1 MLEQGMVSSS
11 IGIAGAGRV
20 GQALGRLL
28 RDRGEPVIAIA
39 GRDPSRTAAAAA
51 FVGDGVRPV
60 SYAELPALC
69 SRVLISVPDD
79 ALDAVVRI
87 LSAKMRC
94 GSALNMAL
102 HTCGTR
108 GPEALAP
115 LEALGVSCAAT
126 HPLQTVTSPEQGLN
140 ALPGAAFAITGSESP
155 ALNWA
160 LEIAASLK
168 SEALRIA
175 PERRPL
181 YHAAAVMASNYATAL
196 LDAAAIL
203 MKETGIEEE
212 QALRALTPL
221 IRSSVEN
228 ALTLGPLRA
237 LTGPVERGD
246 TGTIATHLR
255 ALADA
260 PVPESVKALYRAAGL
275 HALYMARR
283 KRPGA
288 NRNDMELLFQ

>member
-1 MLEQGMVSSS
+1 MRCLSQGMADSP
-11 IGIAGAGRV
+11 IGIAGAGRI

-28 RDRGEPVIAIA
+28 RDRGEPVAGVA
-39 GRDPSRTAAAAA
+39 GRDPRRTAIAAA
-51 FVGDGVRPV
+51 FIGSGVRPV

-69 SRVLISVPDD
+69 SRVIIAVPDD
-79 ALDAVVRI
+79 ALDSVAGI
-87 LSAKMRC
+87 LSETMRN
-94 GSALNMAL
+94 GMVL

-108 GPEALAP
+108 GPEVLAP
-115 LEALGVSCAAT
+115 LEALGISCAAM

-140 ALPGAAFAITGSESP
+140 ALPGAAFAITGSESA
-155 ALNWA
+155 ALTWA

-168 SEALRIA
+168 GQVLRIA
-175 PERRPL
+175 AEHRPL
-181 YHAAAVMASNYATAL
+181 YHAAAVMASNYTVAL

-203 MKETGIEEE
+203 MKESGIEEE

-221 IRSSVEN
+221 IRASVEN
-228 ALTLGPLRA
+228 ALTMGPLRA

-260 PVPESVKALYRAAGL
+260 PVPECVKALYRAAGL
-275 HALYMARR
+275 HALAMARR
-283 KRPGA
+283 KNPGA
-288 NRNDMELLFQ
+288 DRNDMELLFR